1 MFCLEGTVEL
11 EVLVTLEFRVTVAA
25 KSNEVFESLVLV
37 LEDYEETEV
46 YDIDALLDLSTNTI
60 SLTAA
65 SKSLSF
71 RDAESGARRV
81 LEELFARSLTSA
93 SEGVLVSVS
102 AEARPE
108 KLLSSL

>member
-1 MFCLEGTVEL
+1 MEL
-11 EVLVTLEFRVTVAA
+11 EVLVTLEFRVTVTA
-25 KSNEVFESLVLV
+25 KSNEIFESLVRV

-46 YDIDALLDLSTNTI
+46 YDIDALLDLSTSTI

-71 RDAESGARRV
+71 RDAESGARQV
-81 LEELFARSLTSA
+81 LEELFALSLPNSSHGA
-93 SEGVLVSVS
+93 LVSVS